1 MEGQKDKALKQK
13 GLSRLQKDKGGLGWG
28 VERQGD
34 MWAERDRSGEE
45 EADRDVACR
54 ASDAPSGMDFTVGLF
69 PQCVCG
75 GVT

>member
-1 MEGQKDKALKQK
+1 
-13 GLSRLQKDKGGLGWG
+13 
-28 VERQGD
+28 

-69 PQCVCG
+69 PLWLGWGAGNMISCMLKA
-75 GVT
+75 